1 VHHAE
6 LLELEALW
14 TKDRPITMSPPTED
28 NIKKTY
34 TTYTHTDLSIYRVGF
49 EFQVPVSSW

>member
-1 VHHAE
+1 MHHAE